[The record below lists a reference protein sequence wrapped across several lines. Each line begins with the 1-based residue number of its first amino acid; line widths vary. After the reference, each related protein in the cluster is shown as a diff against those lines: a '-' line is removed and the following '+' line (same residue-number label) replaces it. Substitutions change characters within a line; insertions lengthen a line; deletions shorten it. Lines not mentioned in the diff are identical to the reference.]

1 MTTRRQFLRVVAVGG
16 AWAGC
21 GQVPALMNVAM
32 DEPSLDGVDGGM
44 RGDAAGVPDAGA
56 MNGVDAGVL
65 VASPEAWATSMQFG
79 FGISSGDAT
88 AERVIL
94 STRYDG
100 SAPLRL
106 KVWRMEQD
114 TYAQLAADVQ
124 VMPGDGGFVQL
135 DVQQLTP
142 GASYRYAFVEE
153 TSTGP
158 VRSVLGRFRAALPAG
173 AMEPLV
179 FGACSCT
186 ASGPANPL
194 RHAGGRT
201 DLAAFFLL
209 GDTSYN
215 DGADTLPE
223 YRAKWNESLSR
234 EAYRAL
240 RASTSLIST
249 WDDHEVVNN
258 LNPETISDAKMVAA
272 RTAFFE
278 ALPIRRHEM
287 APNRLWRSFAWGDAV
302 EVFVLDTRSE
312 RKPSSLLNGNHE
324 MISLAQ
330 QLWFQNALKASTAR
344 IKLVMNSVPISDFGF
359 SAFNTDAWR
368 AYQKQRL
375 EVLRFIE
382 DENITGVLWV
392 SGDHHFASAGTVSMS
407 GPGSRAVEVLAGPG
421 AQSANP
427 LFRLLSK
434 PRWDYAS
441 GDNNYV
447 ALHCQPMTGEVRVV
461 FHDGQGAVLFEKTYR
476 V

>member
-21 GQVPALMNVAM
+21 GQVPGVMNVM
-32 DEPSLDGVDGGM
+32 MEPGLDGGTLEL
-44 RGDAAGVPDAGA
+44 DAGALDAGA
-56 MNGVDAGVL
+56 MRGVDAGVDAGL
-65 VASPEAWATSMQFG
+65 PVENPEPWATSTQFG

-88 AERVIL
+88 FERVL
-94 STRYDG
+94 VSTRYDG
-100 SAPLRL
+100 ANPLRL

-114 TYAQLAADVQ
+114 AFAQLAADVP

-142 GASYRYAFVEE
+142 GAHYRYAFVEE
-153 TSTGP
+153 TSAGP
-158 VRSVLGRFRAALPAG
+158 LRSVLGRFRAALPAG
-173 AMEPLV
+173 ASEPLV

-186 ASGPANPL
+186 ASGAAAPL
-194 RHAGGRT
+194 LHAGGRT

-215 DGADTLPE
+215 DGADTLSE
-223 YRAKWNESLSR
+223 YRARWHQSLSR

-240 RASTSLIST
+240 RASTSVIAT
-249 WDDHEVVNN
+249 WDDHEVTNN
-258 LNPETISDAKMVAA
+258 FNPETISVAKLNAA
-272 RTAFFE
+272 RQAFFE

-287 APNRLWRSFAWGDAV
+287 APNRLWRSFRYGDAV
-302 EVFVLDTRSE
+302 EVFVLDTRGE
-312 RKPSSLLNGNHE
+312 RKPSTLLNGNHE

-330 QLWFQNALKASTAR
+330 QTWLQGALKASPSR

-368 AYQKQRL
+368 AYQRQRL
-375 EVLRFIE
+375 EVLRFVE
-382 DENITGVLWV
+382 DENLTGVLWV
-392 SGDHHFASAGTVSMS
+392 SGDHHFASVGTVSMS
-407 GPGSRAVEVLAGPG
+407 GVGARAVEVLAGPG

-427 LFRLLSK
+427 LFRLLTK

-447 ALHCQPMTGEVRVV
+447 ALHCQPATGEVRVV
-461 FHDGQGAVLFEKTYR
+461 FHDGAGAVLFEKTYL